1 MATAKKPTSLKPSK
15 PVKAAK
21 PVKAVKAVKA
31 VKDGNTSKASAATEK
46 VKTALAVTPAK
57 ASKPA
62 KLAKA
67 SQPKAAE
74 ALKSGAGKA
83 AARPGKAAKPGKA
96 EKATKAAK
104 PVKPSKAK
112 AAKSAK
118 PAKPPVVKWK
128 PQKFVVSH
136 LQPSDFKAGLRSYA
150 HYRDLGVAEATGGA
164 VQAHVIRLLG
174 KCDPSV
180 VAIEHYHGVQFQLVY
195 LLKGWMIGEYEGQGQ
210 IKMKAGSCW
219 IQPNGIRHTVLD
231 YSPDCEMVEIILPG
245 DFKTV
250 TLG

>member
-1 MATAKKPTSLKPSK
+1 MATAKKPTSLKPVK
-15 PVKAAK
+15 PVK

-31 VKDGNTSKASAATEK
+31 GKPAKASAATEK
-46 VKTALAVTPAK
+46 VKTAKPAKTTLAVTPAK

-62 KLAKA
+62 KLAKT

-74 ALKSGAGKA
+74 ALKSGASKA
-83 AARPGKAAKPGKA
+83 AAKPGKA
-96 EKATKAAK
+96 GKTTKASK
-104 PVKPSKAK
+104 PGKP
-112 AAKSAK
+112 AKSAK

-136 LQPSDFKAGLRSYA
+136 LQASDFKAGLRSYA

-195 LLKGWMIGEYEGQGQ
+195 LLKGWMIGEYEGQGK

>member
-1 MATAKKPTSLKPSK
+1 MATAKKPTSLKPAK
-15 PVKAAK
+15 PIKAAK
-21 PVKAVKAVKA
+21 PVKAVKAVK
-31 VKDGNTSKASAATEK
+31 DGKPAKASAATEK
-46 VKTALAVTPAK
+46 VKSAKPAKTALAATPAK

-67 SQPKAAE
+67 SPPKAAE
-74 ALKSGAGKA
+74 ALKSGASKA
-83 AARPGKAAKPGKA
+83 AAKPGKA

-104 PVKPSKAK
+104 PVKPSKPKAAK
-112 AAKSAK
+112 SAKSAK

>member
-1 MATAKKPTSLKPSK
+1 MATAKKPTSLKPAK
-15 PVKAAK
+15 PIKAAKAAK
-21 PVKAVKAVKA
+21 PVKAVKAVK
-31 VKDGNTSKASAATEK
+31 DGKPAKASAATEK
-46 VKTALAVTPAK
+46 VKTAKPAKTALAVTPAK

-83 AARPGKAAKPGKA
+83 AAKPGKA

-195 LLKGWMIGEYEGQGQ
+195 LLKGWMIGEYEGQGK